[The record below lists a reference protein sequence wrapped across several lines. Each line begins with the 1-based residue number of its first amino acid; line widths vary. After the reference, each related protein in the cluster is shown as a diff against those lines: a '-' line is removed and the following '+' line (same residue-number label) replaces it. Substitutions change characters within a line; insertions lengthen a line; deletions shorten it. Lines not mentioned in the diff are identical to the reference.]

1 MTERSSSMR
10 FAQKSVLVTGAA
22 AGLGQHIAQAFAAE
36 GAEIAIL
43 DFQDAGG
50 TAREVTALNRRC
62 EIFQSDVRDED
73 GVKKAVDGVAQF
85 FGGRIDVLVNNAGF
99 NGHYSLI
106 KDMPL
111 AHWRET
117 IDINLTGTMLVTRSV
132 LPFMLDRKA
141 GAIVTTASNVAR
153 RGLPYRADYVCSKWA
168 ILGFTQTLALEVA
181 SHNIRVNAVCPG
193 PIEGDRIEDVM
204 AHHAKIEGK
213 TVTEVRREWEA
224 TPMNRFVEPKE
235 VAAAMLFLCSSDAS
249 AMTGQAINVT
259 GGFIM
264 T

>member
-1 MTERSSSMR
+1 MR
-10 FAQKSVLVTGAA
+10 FAQKNVLVTGAA
-22 AGLGQHIAQAFAAE
+22 AGLGRDIAQSFATE
-36 GAEIAIL
+36 GADIAIL
-43 DFQDAGG
+43 DFQDARP
-50 TAREVTALNRRC
+50 TAREIAALKRRC
-62 EIFQSDVRDED
+62 EVFRSDVRDED
-73 GVKKAVDGVAQF
+73 AVKKAITGAAEF

-99 NGHYSLI
+99 NGHYCLI

-117 IDINLTGTMLVTRSV
+117 IEINLTGTMLVTRTV

-213 TVTEVRREWEA
+213 TVAEVRREWEA
-224 TPMNRFVEPKE
+224 TQMNRFVEPHE
-235 VAAAMLFLCSSDAS
+235 VAAAMLFLCSAEAS

>member
-1 MTERSSSMR
+1 MRKPAPSMR
-10 FAQKSVLVTGAA
+10 FAQKNVLVTGAA
-22 AGLGQHIAQAFAAE
+22 AGLGRHIAQAFAAE
-36 GAEIAIL
+36 GADIAIL
-43 DFQDAGG
+43 DFQDASA
-50 TAREVTALNRRC
+50 TAREITVLKRRC
-62 EIFQSDVRDED
+62 QFFQSDVRDED
-73 GVKKAVDGVAQF
+73 GVKKAVAGAAEF

-117 IDINLTGTMLVTRSV
+117 IEINLTGTMLVTRTV

-181 SHNIRVNAVCPG
+181 SQNIRVNAVCPG
-193 PIEGDRIEDVM
+193 PIEGERIEEVM
-204 AHHAKIEGK
+204 GRLAEVEGK
-213 TVTEVRREWEA
+213 WIAEVRREWEA
-224 TPMNRFVEPKE
+224 TPMNRFVEPQE
-235 VAAAMLFLCSSDAS
+235 VTSVMLFPCSSEAS

-259 GGFIM
+259 GGLIM